1 MHTIILIVFL
11 QRKLKQTTMYNN
23 SYQQRKQYLTSVYED
38 TMQRINNNPTYR
50 QATDNAIAGQEF
62 IPHKDKIVL
71 PEPASGK
78 ETEVRVSGLRTLEAA
93 RPYVME
99 GKCVAVLNFASATNP
114 GGGVKKGSSAQE
126 ECLCRVSTLLPCLE
140 SEMPLRKFY
149 NPHRESRNP
158 LHNDDIIY
166 TPDVL
171 VIKDDDYRL
180 LDEPFRVN
188 VITCAAPNLRE
199 KTSNRFNS
207 GEGES
212 VRISDAD
219 LLELHLSRARKI
231 LATAVVNEAEVVI
244 LGAFGCGA
252 FHNPPEVVAAAY
264 KTVVDEFRGYFGT
277 IEFAVYCRPG
287 DSWNFEIFKRVVCV

>member
-1 MHTIILIVFL
+1 
-11 QRKLKQTTMYNN
+11 MYNDK
-23 SYQQRKQYLTSVYED
+23 YQQRKQYLMSVFND
-38 TMQRINNNPTYR
+38 TMQRINSNPEYR
-50 QATDNAIAGQEF
+50 HAVAEAIAGQEF
-62 IPHKDKIVL
+62 LPHGEKIVL

-78 ETEVRVSGLRTLEAA
+78 EMEVRVSGRRTLEAA
-93 RPYVME
+93 RSYVMD
-99 GKCVAVLNFASATNP
+99 GKCVAVLNFASSTNP
-114 GGGVKKGSSAQE
+114 GGGVRKGSSAQE

-149 NPHRESRNP
+149 NPHREARNP

-166 TPDVL
+166 TRDVL

-207 GEGES
+207 GEGEV

-219 LLELHLSRARKI
+219 LLDLHLSRARKI
-231 LATAVVNEAEVVI
+231 LATAAVNEAEVVI

-264 KTVVDEFRGYFGT
+264 KTVLNEFHGYFDT

-287 DSWNFEIFKRVVCV
+287 DSRNYEVFKKTFEKISVNI